1 MDQEAIDA
9 LTAAI
14 NTAAGDKLRGLR
26 AEKRVTREQLRAKTG
41 LGLSTIRR
49 FENGEGSP
57 TLAQLANILHALDTS
72 MGDFAEM
79 ALKDIPRPK

>member
-1 MDQEAIDA
+1 MDQEALDA
-9 LTAAI
+9 LAAAI
-14 NTAAGDKLRGLR
+14 NTATGDKLRGLR
-26 AEKRVTREQLRAKTG
+26 AEKRVTRDELKRRTG

-57 TLAQLANILHALDTS
+57 TLTQLAKILHALDTS

-79 ALKDIPRPK
+79 ALKDLPSPK

>member
-1 MDQEAIDA
+1 MDPEELDA
-9 LTAAI
+9 LAAAI
-14 NTAAGDKLRGLR
+14 NTAVGDKLRGLR
-26 AEKRVTREQLRAKTG
+26 AEKRISREELRARTG

-57 TLAQLANILHALDTS
+57 TLTQLAKILHELGIS
-72 MGDFAEM
+72 MTDFAEM

>member
-1 MDQEAIDA
+1 MDQEALDA

-14 NTAAGDKLRGLR
+14 NTAVGDKLRGLR
-26 AEKRVTREQLRAKTG
+26 AEKRVTRDELKARTG

-57 TLAQLANILHALDTS
+57 TLTQLAKILRALDTS
-72 MGDFAEM
+72 MADFAAM
-79 ALKDIPRPK
+79 ALKDVPGPQ